1 MEENEI
7 ILNHSEILE
16 LIPHRPP
23 FLLIDRV
30 DHIKIGESARGI
42 KAITSTEPH
51 LAGHFPGHPIMPGVL
66 TIEAMAQTAGVL
78 IAYSNRDD
86 TDGQHVYFT
95 TMDKVKFRAPA
106 RPGDVMHLDV
116 VLTSSKSQLYK
127 FDGKATID
135 GKLVASATFSAM
147 VVEPGR

>member
-1 MEENEI
+1 MAENEV

-23 FLLIDRV
+23 FLLVDRV
-30 DHIKIGESARGI
+30 DQVVSGVSARGI

-86 TDGQHVYFT
+86 TNGQHVYFT

-106 RPGDVMHLDV
+106 RPGDTLHLDV
-116 VLTSSKSQLYK
+116 QLVSSKAQLFK
-127 FDGKATID
+127 FEGKATID